1 MRLVDQ
7 YKSNSLGSTEQV
19 SFRARARNL
28 LNRNQ
33 GQIPNHETVTGDVQ
47 ITRPLN
53 TIISNS
59 SALFPIRAPSLCAP
73 FIDLATA
80 RFELQP
86 YSHQHPRMFFR
97 IYPNRD

>member
-59 SALFPIRAPSLCAP
+59 SALFPIRARSPCAAVRNP
-73 FIDLATA
+73 RLGDELDLIFATFQRA
-80 RFELQP
+80 KL
-86 YSHQHPRMFFR
+86 
-97 IYPNRD
+97 